1 MPSSPYNLYTEKYSR
16 VTKKAI
22 KIPILLQQNLSSY
35 DNLIFMNCRCLPS
48 VKTKRHVLHNSQ
60 INGEK
65 LTNIEIRKIKLCGNN
80 YD

>member
-16 VTKKAI
+16 VPKKAI
-22 KIPILLQQNLSSY
+22 KKTILLQQNLSSY
-35 DNLIFMNCRCLPS
+35 DNLIFMNCQCLPS
-48 VKTKRHVLHNSQ
+48 AKTKRHVLHNSQ

-65 LTNIEIRKIKLCGNN
+65 LTNIEIRKIQLCGNN